1 MPHPVGHRAA
11 VRKRIMPRATS
22 LWEPRCRSTRCAEGW
37 DLRPLRT
44 VTSPRI
50 AAAFRVVGVNVRNL
64 RG

>member
-1 MPHPVGHRAA
+1 MPYPAGHRTA

-22 LWEPRCRSTRCAEGW
+22 LWEASCHPTRCADGW

-44 VTSPRI
+44 VNSPRI
-50 AAAFRVVGVNVRNL
+50 AAAFRVVGMNVRDL